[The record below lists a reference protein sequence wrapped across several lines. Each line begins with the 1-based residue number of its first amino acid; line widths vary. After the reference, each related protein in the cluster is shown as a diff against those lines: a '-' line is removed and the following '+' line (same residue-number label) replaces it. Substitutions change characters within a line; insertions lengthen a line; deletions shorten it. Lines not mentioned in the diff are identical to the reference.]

1 MDKEYEQLHT
11 GEFRKGAAPPPPL
24 DVVRRV

>member
-11 GEFRKGAAPPPPL
+11 GEFRKGASQPQ
-24 DVVRRV
+24 RRHVSG

>member
-11 GEFRKGAAPPPPL
+11 GEFRKGSSPQPL
-24 DVVRRV
+24 DSARRA